1 MRLRVESTLR
11 SYGGSKTNS
20 RYSERHALGFTGL
33 LSNGAG
39 DDDTAKSRISF
50 PEQFSLPYKFL
61 GEQKVRVHVEMVVR
75 GAEDL
80 NQSVETVAIA
90 ECTVDDLVLGSYFA
104 TDASAAASEVMD
116 SLLGETHVHLRAI
129 QIAATPTSKW
139 EAYCGAPATAEDFF
153 VTLSVERGEPNT
165 MDHFALAYLA
175 DARKR
180 VRQDS
185 MTFRVGLSAS
195 KQSKSSSETHSADV
209 ISIVSKCVGLY
220 EDTGTYINEAPLYRC
235 TSNERYVLCR
245 RPVSQVAQGIVSHV
259 DPAMWCIVDEKTHQV
274 LIQSREISDL
284 NELWVLSPSDVT
296 SWFRAS
302 GRDTLS
308 SIEGIQITLLTNG
321 LDCTNRTLA
330 AHNHAHVHELEESRR
345 LAFELDWATAKWE
358 HLGAALRSVSPLL
371 LSTWREV
378 GIKWNIGAAAV
389 ENFSAQLWSQF
400 VPDGG
405 ISGELLQTWCD
416 KRDRLLQRG
425 GDLYDIT
432 VSSLD
437 GMSLGERNTDSN
449 TSKRVSARRKG
460 TRNVVNSSATVIS
473 FVDSAV
479 SGKEAKRL
487 RTSHVVVAVNGR
499 SVASLSCSKIVKLL
513 QHSSFP
519 IKLRLRDTSWSERAP
534 GERYSVKLPKQFH
547 DTGICWGDSDL
558 HPGLLGNVLHGK

>member
-1 MRLRVESTLR
+1 
-11 SYGGSKTNS
+11 
-20 RYSERHALGFTGL
+20 
-33 LSNGAG
+33 
-39 DDDTAKSRISF
+39 
-50 PEQFSLPYKFL
+50 
-61 GEQKVRVHVEMVVR
+61 
-75 GAEDL
+75 
-80 NQSVETVAIA
+80 
-90 ECTVDDLVLGSYFA
+90 
-104 TDASAAASEVMD
+104 
-116 SLLGETHVHLRAI
+116 
-129 QIAATPTSKW
+129 
-139 EAYCGAPATAEDFF
+139 
-153 VTLSVERGEPNT
+153 
-165 MDHFALAYLA
+165 
-175 DARKR
+175 
-180 VRQDS
+180 
-185 MTFRVGLSAS
+185 
-195 KQSKSSSETHSADV
+195 
-209 ISIVSKCVGLY
+209 
-220 EDTGTYINEAPLYRC
+220 
-235 TSNERYVLCR
+235 
-245 RPVSQVAQGIVSHV
+245 
-259 DPAMWCIVDEKTHQV
+259 MWCIVDEKTHQV

-558 HPGLLGNVLHGK
+558 HPGLLGNVLRGFRFVVSPAKHAGMIIGDLLLSVNNVPLTGISFPDMCRRVAESSRSPIRRFLVRRKAQAGPLRFDLPQGHLGINFDRQTLQIVTFQNVPGVAQLAIPRIGIGDILERINDDLPLVGDGTGKALDAQIVAAGHSSEDGVVLTFRDRSFDFESFHTGYGSSAPSVETAAHHLLKEWWFAEIKLSFLRQALLEFGDGDLEHGEFSCNSVD